1 MLPKPS
7 LKKLSESL
15 GTVRRVLP
23 ILWTSARGW
32 SIAASV
38 LMVFEIAFGLMT
50 LYLVKGLVDAI
61 TSQLNAGGQVVSV
74 ETVLWQVVAFGSA
87 TLAFLVTRGVANLAR
102 EAQGMLVADHVDSMI
117 HSKAVSAD
125 LAFYESPKYFDTLHR
140 ARQFGPQRPALVTS
154 NLLLLGKNLI
164 MLVAVIVLLASINWM
179 LLPIL
184 LVAIIPALIVRI
196 YFTRQLYDWQRDRT
210 ELERRA
216 GYLNWLMTSDIHAK
230 ELRLNQLG
238 DYLRDSYAAIRSRIR
253 AEKLSI
259 SKRRTLVEMGVGALA
274 SIVFFAALGYLA
286 IQTAAGRNTVGDLV
300 LFLLVFQRA
309 QSMGQEIVS
318 QISRFYEDHLY
329 IRLLFEFLEVQ
340 PSVVSPKNPQKTP
353 ELLTQGIE
361 FQDVSFTYP
370 GCREEVLKDI
380 NLSIPPGKVIALV
393 GANGSGKTS
402 LIKLL
407 ARLYDPSAG
416 RILVDGQ
423 DAREFGLDEYRQLF
437 GVIFQDFSQYA
448 DTVRENIR
456 FGDIRL
462 PYESRD
468 VEEASRQAG
477 AEGFVK
483 KFSRGYDTLLGRMF
497 EGGHEISVGQ
507 WQKIALA
514 RAFVNRS
521 SVVVLDEPTSAQD
534 PNAEYEL
541 FENFRERIGGRA
553 ALVISHRL
561 STIRMADYIYV
572 MDNGRI
578 VEAGEHSELMAA
590 GGHYFNAFDRQ
601 GKYYRGSA
609 SVVEAF

>member
-230 ELRLNQLG
+230 ELRLNV
-238 DYLRDSYAAIRSRIR
+238 DRIRTRMRAIAYIDPIDLRFNRFERRPEPTAQAVMFCLMDASASMTQELKDLAKRFFMLLHVFLTRHYREVDIVFIRHTSSAQEVEEDAFFNDRATGGTVVSSALEEMTRIVRERYPIEDWNIYAAQASDGHNFRDDMDRSLALLDTEILPICQYF
-253 AEKLSI
+253 AYIEVGDETFSSVPSDSLVWTGYE
-259 SKRRTLVEMGVGALA
+259 TLLA
-274 SIVFFAALGYLA
+274 KHKNFAQRQAFEPADIFPVFRDLFAA
-286 IQTAAGRNTVGDLV
+286 D
-300 LFLLVFQRA
+300 
-309 QSMGQEIVS
+309 
-318 QISRFYEDHLY
+318 
-329 IRLLFEFLEVQ
+329 
-340 PSVVSPKNPQKTP
+340 
-353 ELLTQGIE
+353 
-361 FQDVSFTYP
+361 
-370 GCREEVLKDI
+370 
-380 NLSIPPGKVIALV
+380 
-393 GANGSGKTS
+393 
-402 LIKLL
+402 
-407 ARLYDPSAG
+407 
-416 RILVDGQ
+416 
-423 DAREFGLDEYRQLF
+423 
-437 GVIFQDFSQYA
+437 
-448 DTVRENIR
+448 
-456 FGDIRL
+456 
-462 PYESRD
+462 
-468 VEEASRQAG
+468 RQA
-477 AEGFVK
+477 A
-483 KFSRGYDTLLGRMF
+483 
-497 EGGHEISVGQ
+497 
-507 WQKIALA
+507 
-514 RAFVNRS
+514 
-521 SVVVLDEPTSAQD
+521 
-534 PNAEYEL
+534 
-541 FENFRERIGGRA
+541 
-553 ALVISHRL
+553 
-561 STIRMADYIYV
+561 
-572 MDNGRI
+572 
-578 VEAGEHSELMAA
+578 
-590 GGHYFNAFDRQ
+590 
-601 GKYYRGSA
+601 
-609 SVVEAF
+609 